1 MQIEITGD
9 LVELAKTNEIDV
21 IIHGCNCFNNM
32 GAGIAKQI
40 AKEFPLAS
48 KIDSLTTHGDK
59 NKLGS
64 ITTSYIDEYDLT
76 VVNAYTQ
83 YAYGGGKINADYD
96 AIKKCFDTIA
106 EVLGVTGETIAYPKI
121 GAGLAGGDW
130 KIINDIINE
139 SLKNVET
146 HYLVNY
152 HLD

>member
-21 IIHGCNCFNNM
+21 IVHGCNCFNNM

-40 AKEFPLAS
+40 AKVFPLAAE
-48 KIDSLTTHGDK
+48 IDSLTPHGSDV
-59 NKLGS
+59 KLGT
-64 ITTSYIDEYDLT
+64 ITSAYIDEYDLT
-76 VVNAYTQ
+76 VINAYTQ
-83 YAYGGGKINADYD
+83 FAYGGGKVNADYD
-96 AIKKCFDTIA
+96 AIKLCFDTIA
-106 EVLGVTGETIAYPKI
+106 AVLKITGETIAYPKI

-130 KIINDIINE
+130 NKINAIINE
-139 SLKNVET
+139 SLKDIET